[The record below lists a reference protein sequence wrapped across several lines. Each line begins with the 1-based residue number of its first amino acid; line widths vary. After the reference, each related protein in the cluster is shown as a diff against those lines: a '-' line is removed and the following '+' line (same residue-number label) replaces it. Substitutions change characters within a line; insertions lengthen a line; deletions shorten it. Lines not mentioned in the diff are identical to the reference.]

1 MLSGHKNIPRE
12 TSSIFVHLCKFLCW
26 LATRIG
32 ESISTDFFLLTDA
45 GDLLMGAV
53 NVAYNL
59 VSFYLNNIASFFE

>member
-1 MLSGHKNIPRE
+1 MLV
-12 TSSIFVHLCKFLCW
+12 T
-26 LATRIG
+26 TRIG